1 MCFENWHQ
9 YLIITIKRIVINK
22 TLVKII
28 LIMLAREMIEKSF
41 ISNGTCKGIHKKY
54 SKHVF
59 NLALRVHAGSIL
71 KVILMIWKKKLY
83 QFSN

>member
-1 MCFENWHQ
+1 
-9 YLIITIKRIVINK
+9 
-22 TLVKII
+22 
-28 LIMLAREMIEKSF
+28 MLAREMIEKSF
-41 ISNGTCKGIHKKY
+41 ISNGTCKGIPKKY

-59 NLALRVHAGSIL
+59 NLALRVHVDSIL